1 MAIETVETADDTNQ
15 SRTDV
20 ALGPLPK
27 DVTAAL
33 PDAGALTLLRPV
45 VVSLAALYVLIA
57 TANLL
62 QTGSMVGGLITGL
75 TAVGFIVLAFE
86 LRHAARK
93 RVDAKITVTQIIAT
107 LALNAVAHVLLNPSP
122 WQVVH
127 PVILTL
133 AAGCLFSGS
142 RVLAAMLA
150 FSMASW
156 GVSAWFV
163 LPQQDWITTS
173 LVVWGA
179 AVAAVAMHRLRRN
192 LSAETAAFLDSQR
205 AGEQIYKSTLNAIPS
220 PLAVLDRD
228 GRVVFANK
236 EWTRS
241 KDTHLFGFAE
251 EGSGVNYFACLAR
264 AADEGN
270 QHARDIR
277 FGVRAVVLGETPEFA
292 YQYPHRS
299 LRFRVQATLL
309 SEGPNPRTLVV
320 IHDITP
326 LARAKQSA
334 QDMEQRYALAFRTT
348 HDGLWD
354 WNLETKEIHFSPRWK
369 TMLGFA
375 QDGRVGVNSEEWLGK
390 IHTDDARG
398 LLAKLSD
405 HLDGRT
411 SEFEGEHRMRHPD
424 GNYRWIHT
432 RGVAIRD
439 SDGRAVRLIGSQA
452 DITAHKRAENLR
464 QLDAMYD
471 PLTGLPNRSHFRGKL
486 KQATED
492 TGSRT
497 KVLYA
502 VLYLDLDRFQL
513 INDSLGHTVGDHLL
527 LGIADRLK
535 KCLRPGDAIARL
547 GGDEFSILLEDL
559 SDVSEATDVANKIQ
573 AAVARP
579 FKVGGQEVY
588 TAVSIGIAV
597 GSYGREIAGNLLRDA
612 DTALNRA
619 KSMGRARFEL
629 FNHRMHA
636 DAKDLFNIETALQQ
650 AIERKQFTLHYQPII
665 ALDSGRIT
673 SCEALIRWHHPEK
686 GLVLPG
692 EFIPI
697 AEETGLIN
705 SITEW
710 TLRAAT
716 EQVKRW
722 HDEGLPTIRVAVN
735 ISPRMLK
742 VAKFSDLVMD
752 ILRETNL
759 EPRFLELELTE
770 SVLMESEPATIH
782 PLVDLS
788 AQGIEIALDDFG
800 TGYSSLGCLQRI
812 PINALKVDESFT
824 RHVSVNPGDAA
835 IASGLIAL
843 AHNLNLRVVVEGV
856 ETQEQLDFCV
866 AKKCQQAQ
874 GRLIS
879 PPVEAAAFREFLAK
893 AATSP
898 VLETSLS

>member
-1 MAIETVETADDTNQ
+1 MPIDTANGADT
-15 SRTDV
+15 SRADV
-20 ALGPLPK
+20 AHSPLPQN
-27 DVTAAL
+27 VTAGF
-33 PDAGALTLLRPV
+33 PGGGSPTLLQPV
-45 VVSLAALYVLIA
+45 VVSLAALYCLIA
-57 TANLL
+57 IANLL
-62 QTGSMVGGLITGL
+62 QTGSMLGGLITGL
-75 TAVGFIVLAFE
+75 TALGFIVLAFE
-86 LRHAARK
+86 IRRHRTKPAGTN
-93 RVDAKITVTQIIAT
+93 ITVAQIIAT

-122 WQVVH
+122 WQSVH
-127 PVILTL
+127 AVILTL
-133 AAGCLFSGS
+133 AAGCLLSES
-142 RVLAAMLA
+142 RALAAMLA

-156 GVSAWFV
+156 GVTAWFA
-163 LPQQDWITTS
+163 LSQEDWLTTS
-173 LVVWGA
+173 LLVWGA
-179 AVAAVAMHRLRRN
+179 AVAAVAMHRLRRS
-192 LSAETAAFLDSQR
+192 LSVETETFFQSRRDR
-205 AGEQIYKSTLNAIPS
+205 EQIHTATLDAIPG
-220 PLAVLDRD
+220 PLAVIDRE

-236 EWTRS
+236 KWNRAG
-241 KDTHLFGFAE
+241 DTHLFGAADDGPE
-251 EGSGVNYFACLAR
+251 VNYFACLAR
-264 AADEGN
+264 AANDGN

-277 FGVRAVVLGETPEFA
+277 FGVRAVVQGKTPEFT
-292 YQYPHRS
+292 YQYPYRS
-299 LRFRVQATLL
+299 LRFRVLATLL
-309 SEGPNPRTLVV
+309 SGDPDPRTLVV
-320 IHDITP
+320 VQDITP
-326 LARAKQSA
+326 AARAKESA

-375 QDGRVGVNSEEWLGK
+375 QDGRVGVNSDEWLGK
-390 IHTDDARG
+390 IHSDDARG

-411 SEFEGEHRMRHPD
+411 DEFEGEHRMRHPD

-464 QLDAMYD
+464 RLDSMYD

-486 KQATED
+486 KQVTED

-502 VLYLDLDRFQL
+502 VLYLDLDRFQV

-573 AAVARP
+573 AEVARP
-579 FKVGGQEVY
+579 FKVAGQEVY
-588 TAVSIGIAV
+588 TAVSIGIAI

-629 FNHRMHA
+629 FNHRMHT
-636 DAKDLFNIETALQQ
+636 DARELLNIETALQQ
-650 AIERKQFTLHYQPII
+650 AIEREQFSMHYEPII

-673 SCEALIRWHHPEK
+673 GCEALIRWHHPEK

-697 AEETGLIN
+697 AEETGLIKT
-705 SITEW
+705 ITEW

-716 EQVKRW
+716 KQVKQW
-722 HDEGLPTIRVAVN
+722 HDDGLPAIRVAVN

-742 VAKFSDLVMD
+742 VPGFSKLVMD
-752 ILRETNL
+752 VLREADL

-770 SVLMESEPATIH
+770 SVLIECDPSTIY

-788 AQGIEIALDDFG
+788 ANGIEIALDDFG

-812 PINALKVDESFT
+812 PINALKIDESFT
-824 RHVSVNPGDAA
+824 RHVSINPGDAA

-843 AHNLNLRVVVEGV
+843 AHNLNLRIVVEGV

-879 PPVEAAAFREFLAK
+879 PPVDAAAFRDLVAK
-893 AATSP
+893 AVITP
-898 VLETSLS
+898 VLAASST

>member
-1 MAIETVETADDTNQ
+1 MPIDTADAADKTNI
-15 SRTDV
+15 SRTDG
-20 ALGPLPK
+20 ALGPLPL
-27 DVTAAL
+27 DVTAA
-33 PDAGALTLLRPV
+33 PVRAGALTLLQPV
-45 VVSLAALYVLIA
+45 VVSLAALYSLIA
-57 TANLL
+57 IANLL
-62 QTGSMVGGLITGL
+62 QTASMLGGLITGL

-86 LRHAARK
+86 LRRDPIK
-93 RVDAKITVTQIIAT
+93 RGDTKITVVQIIAP

-122 WQVVH
+122 WQAVH
-127 PVILTL
+127 AVILTL

-142 RVLAAMLA
+142 RGLAGMLV
-150 FSMASW
+150 FSMAGW
-156 GVSAWFV
+156 GVSAWFA
-163 LPQQDWITTS
+163 LPREDWITAS

-192 LSAETAAFLDSQR
+192 LAVETEAFLKSR
-205 AGEQIYKSTLNAIPS
+205 RGSEEIYQATLNAIPG

-236 EWTRS
+236 KWNRS
-241 KDTHLFGFAE
+241 RDTHLFGVADEGAE
-251 EGSGVNYFACLAR
+251 VNYFACLAR
-264 AADEGN
+264 AADDGN
-270 QHARDIR
+270 QHARDIG
-277 FGVRAVVLGETPEFA
+277 FGVRAVVRGETPEFA
-292 YQYPHRS
+292 HQYPYRS
-299 LRFRVQATLL
+299 LRFHVQASLL
-309 SEGPNPRTLVV
+309 SGGPEPRTLVV
-320 IHDITP
+320 VQDITP
-326 LARAKQSA
+326 AARAKQSA

-354 WNLETKEIHFSPRWK
+354 WNLKTKEIHLSPNWK

-390 IHTDDARG
+390 IHADDARG

-452 DITAHKRAENLR
+452 DITARKRAENLR
-464 QLDAMYD
+464 RLDSLYD

-502 VLYLDLDRFQL
+502 VLYLDLDRFQV

-559 SDVSEATDVANKIQ
+559 SDVSEATEVANKIQ
-573 AAVARP
+573 AEIARP
-579 FKVGGQEVY
+579 FKVAGQEVY

-619 KSMGRARFEL
+619 KSMGRARFEV

-636 DAKDLFNIETALQQ
+636 DAKDLLNIETALQQ
-650 AIERKQFTLHYQPII
+650 AIEREQFSLHYQPII
-665 ALDSGRIT
+665 ALESGRIT

-692 EFIPI
+692 AFIPI
-697 AEETGLIN
+697 AEETGLIK

-710 TLRAAT
+710 ALRAAT
-716 EQVKRW
+716 KQMKQW
-722 HDEGLPTIRVAVN
+722 QDEGLPAIRVAVN

-742 VAKFSDLVMD
+742 IAGFSSLVMD
-752 ILRETNL
+752 ILREADL

-770 SVLMESEPATIH
+770 SILMESEPATIH

-788 AQGIEIALDDFG
+788 ARGIEIALDDFG

-812 PINALKVDESFT
+812 PITALKIDESFT
-824 RHVSVNPGDAA
+824 RHVSINPGDAA

-843 AHNLNLRVVVEGV
+843 AHNLNLRIVVEGV

-879 PPVEAAAFREFLAK
+879 PPVDAAAFLDLLAK
-893 AATSP
+893 AATTP
-898 VLETSLS
+898 VLATSSA

>member
-1 MAIETVETADDTNQ
+1 MPIDTANTADNTNT

-27 DVTAAL
+27 DVTDAL

-45 VVSLAALYVLIA
+45 VVSLATLYVLIT
-57 TANLL
+57 TANRL
-62 QTGSMVGGLITGL
+62 QTSSMVGALITGL
-75 TAVGFIVLAFE
+75 TALGFIVLALE
-86 LRHAARK
+86 LRHAAKK
-93 RVDAKITVTQIIAT
+93 RADAKIAVTQIIAT
-107 LALNAVAHVLLNPSP
+107 LALNSVVHVLLNPSP

-133 AAGCLFSGS
+133 AAGSLFSGS

-156 GVSAWFV
+156 GLSAWFA
-163 LPQQDWITTS
+163 LSQQDWVTTS

-179 AVAAVAMHRLRRN
+179 AVAALAMHRLRRN
-192 LSAETAAFLDSQR
+192 LSLETEAFLQSRRD
-205 AGEQIYKSTLNAIPS
+205 GEQVYKATLNAIPG

-228 GRVVFANK
+228 GRVMFSNK
-236 EWTRS
+236 KWNRS
-241 KDTHLFGFAE
+241 KEAHLFGVDD
-251 EGSGVNYFACLAR
+251 EGSEVDYLACLAR
-264 AADEGN
+264 AANEGN

-277 FGVRAVVLGETPEFA
+277 FGMRAVVRGETSQFS

-309 SEGPNPRTLVV
+309 SDGPDPRTLVV
-320 IHDITP
+320 IQDVTP
-326 LARAKQSA
+326 MARAKQSA

-375 QDGRVGVNSEEWLGK
+375 PDGRVGVNSEEWLGK
-390 IHTDDARG
+390 IHAGDARG

-411 SEFEGEHRMRHPD
+411 NEFEGEHRMRHPD

-464 QLDAMYD
+464 RLDSMYD
-471 PLTGLPNRSHFRGKL
+471 PLTGLPNRAHFRGKL

-497 KVLYA
+497 NVLYA

-513 INDSLGHTVGDHLL
+513 VNDSLGHTVGDHLL

-579 FKVGGQEVY
+579 FKVGGREVY
-588 TAVSIGIAV
+588 TAVSIGIAI

-636 DAKDLFNIETALQQ
+636 DAKDLLNIETALQQ
-650 AIERKQFTLHYQPII
+650 AVERKQFTLHYQPII
-665 ALDSGRIT
+665 ALDSGRVT
-673 SCEALIRWHHPEK
+673 GCEALIRWHHPEK

-697 AEETGLIN
+697 AEETGLIKG
-705 SITEW
+705 ITEW
-710 TLRAAT
+710 TLRAAA
-716 EQVKRW
+716 EQVKQW
-722 HDEGLPTIRVAVN
+722 QDEDLPPIRVAVN

-742 VAKFSDLVMD
+742 VAGFSSLVMD
-752 ILRETNL
+752 ILREADL

-770 SVLMESEPATIH
+770 SILMESEPATIH

-788 AQGIEIALDDFG
+788 AHGIEIALDDFG

-812 PINALKVDESFT
+812 PINALKIDESFT
-824 RHVSVNPGDAA
+824 RHVSINPGDAA

-843 AHNLNLRVVVEGV
+843 AHNLNLRIVVEGV

-879 PPVEAAAFREFLAK
+879 PPVDAAAFKDFLAK
-893 AATSP
+893 AATTP
-898 VLETSLS
+898 VLATSLT